1 MSQLEQFVAEYLGWK
16 GYLVRQNI
24 KVGPLGHGGWE
35 MELDV
40 VGFHPS
46 TQDLVHYEPSI
57 DALNWAAREKRY
69 KKKFDAGRNYIR
81 TDVFPWVSKEIPL
94 RQIAVFQNCTH
105 GNREIAGGEVITIDE
120 LFSQVRSEIIQVGV
134 ASKHAIPETYPLLRT
149 LQLSHCGYRRAL

>member
-1 MSQLEQFVAEYLGWK
+1 MSHLEQFVAEYPGWK

-69 KKKFDAGRNYIR
+69 KKSLMQAEITFER
-81 TDVFPWVSKEIPL
+81 TFFLGFPKK
-94 RQIAVFQNCTH
+94 NH
-105 GNREIAGGEVITIDE
+105 
-120 LFSQVRSEIIQVGV
+120 
-134 ASKHAIPETYPLLRT
+134 
-149 LQLSHCGYRRAL
+149 